1 MLAHLSAT
9 FRRGYARG
17 VAAIRSGLV
26 TLSNLAE
33 SVSLAH
39 LRRDWGYAAALLDAA
54 GC

>member
-1 MLAHLSAT
+1 MLATLSAT
-9 FRRGYARG
+9 FRRGYARA

-26 TLSNLAE
+26 TLANLAE

-39 LRRDWGYAAALLDAA
+39 LRRDWGYAAALLDSC